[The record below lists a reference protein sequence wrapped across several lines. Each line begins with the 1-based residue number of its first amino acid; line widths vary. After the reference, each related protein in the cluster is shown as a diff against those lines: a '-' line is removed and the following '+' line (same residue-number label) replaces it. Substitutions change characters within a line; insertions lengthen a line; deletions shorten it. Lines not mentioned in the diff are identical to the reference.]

1 LLSNRNLL
9 TGIHIGELLQMP
21 PLLGNLRGEIV
32 LECLTSASSWPS
44 ERVRIV
50 DFLEEGEDALLG
62 DNLGD
67 NLGDRGG
74 IRRGFRSMYR

>member
-1 LLSNRNLL
+1 MRAS
-9 TGIHIGELLQMP
+9 IQFGELLQMP

-32 LECLTSASSWPS
+32 LESLTSTASSGPS

>member
-1 LLSNRNLL
+1 MRAS
-9 TGIHIGELLQMP
+9 IHFGELLQMP

-32 LECLTSASSWPS
+32 LESLTSASSGPS
-44 ERVRIV
+44 ERVCIV

-67 NLGDRGG
+67 RGC